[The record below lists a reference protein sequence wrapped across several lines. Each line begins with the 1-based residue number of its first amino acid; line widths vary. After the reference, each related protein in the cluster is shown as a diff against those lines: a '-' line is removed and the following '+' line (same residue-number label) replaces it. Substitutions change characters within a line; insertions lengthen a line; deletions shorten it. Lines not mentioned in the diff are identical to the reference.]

1 MNEIDYNYFLW
12 TSGHCIQIGVS
23 DYKLIVAVR
32 AGVLLGSILKHS
44 VCWMNL
50 IVPPP
55 MFLKAMNSDFLPL
68 SSYPPKH
75 STVLNS
81 KDF

>member
-1 MNEIDYNYFLW
+1 MYAYALSIKKGVINQVGGGSIIIYLMNEIDYNYFLW

-23 DYKLIVAVR
+23 DYKLIVAVQ

-50 IVPPP
+50 IVPPAP
-55 MFLKAMNSDFLPL
+55 CF
-68 SSYPPKH
+68 
-75 STVLNS
+75 
-81 KDF
+81 